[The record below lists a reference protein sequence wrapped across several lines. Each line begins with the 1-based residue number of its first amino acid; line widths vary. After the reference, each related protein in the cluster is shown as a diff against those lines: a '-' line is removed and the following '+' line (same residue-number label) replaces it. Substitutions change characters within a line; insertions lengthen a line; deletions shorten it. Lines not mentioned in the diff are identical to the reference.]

1 MDSLGIIRKIGE
13 LAEKHEVSIHS
24 ILQNPIQD
32 RCGANIVITME
43 ECKMSQAEAL
53 CEDIDKE
60 GFTRSYPLC
69 MPLLMELH

>member
-1 MDSLGIIRKIGE
+1 LGIIREIGE
-13 LAEKHEVSIHS
+13 LAETQHVSIHS

-32 RCGANIVITME
+32 KQQADFCVITD
-43 ECKMSQAEAL
+43 ECKMSRAQAL

-69 MPLLMELH
+69 MPLWMESWHE